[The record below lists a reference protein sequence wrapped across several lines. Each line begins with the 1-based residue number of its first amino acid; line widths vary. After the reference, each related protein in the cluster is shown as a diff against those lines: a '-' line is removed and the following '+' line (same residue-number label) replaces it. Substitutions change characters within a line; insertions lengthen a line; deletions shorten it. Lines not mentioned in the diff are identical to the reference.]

1 MNSEEKE
8 KHKSLVLEL
17 TLFEQ
22 KAYAI
27 HSTIKDLHKGYSA
40 SLTDEALTVRENG
53 KVFLNNGM
61 NAFVVNKEN
70 STYMSIAMGND
81 LWVYKVNKTI
91 SEGLRLVGLNC
102 LESFRTFGK
111 LVYTT
116 QKEILNKDSGSRIYS
131 IKELQRKKNKIKLS
145 VEEMNMLVDE
155 AQNFFKTKNSLKYID
170 IN

>member
-17 TLFEQ
+17 ALFEQ

-27 HSTIKDLHKGYSA
+27 HGTIKDLHKGYSP

-61 NAFVVNKEN
+61 NAFVVNKES

-102 LESFRTFGK
+102 LESFRAFGK

-116 QKEILNKDSGSRIYS
+116 QKEILQKNTESKMCST
-131 IKELQRKKNKIKLS
+131 KELQRKKDKIKLS
-145 VEEMNMLVDE
+145 VEEMDMLVAE
-155 AQNFFKTKNSLKYID
+155 AQSFFKTKNSLEYTD